1 MFSSR
6 TPEDLTPNRLAR
18 ALAAARAEGRT
29 ILDLTESNPTRAG
42 FDYPSDLLRRLADSR
57 GLTYAPSPFGL
68 LEARAAVAR
77 DYSRR
82 GVDVIPQRIALTAS
96 TSEAYGCLFKLLT
109 DAGDEV
115 LIPRPSYPLFEH
127 LASLDRVTPR
137 SYGLDPDA
145 GWRIDFDSLEDVVTS
160 RTRAILVV
168 SPNNP
173 TGSFVKSDEVERLSE
188 FAAAHDLALVADE
201 VFADYELTPGARAT
215 AGRLV
220 DRSDVLSFSLGGLS
234 KSVGLPQLK
243 LAWIAVGGAAR
254 LVEPALERLEIICDT
269 YLSVST
275 PVQVAASELLERGA
289 SVRDQIARRVSANYR
304 RLLEKVARCARDGRD
319 ARNAPDAGEALT
331 PGCRVLPSE
340 GGWSAVLEV
349 PPLESE
355 EDLVVDLV
363 EDDGVL
369 AHPGYFFDFPRECYL
384 VVSLLVPES
393 QFADGTDRV
402 LKRFDCAVARHD

>member
-6 TPEDLTPNRLAR
+6 TPEDLTPNRLAE
-18 ALAAARAEGRT
+18 ALKAAKADGRT
-29 ILDLTESNPTRAG
+29 ILDLTESNPTRVG
-42 FDYPSDLLRRLADSR
+42 FDYPSDLLRLLADSR

-82 GVDVIPQRIALTAS
+82 GVAVTPERIALTAS

-127 LASLDRVTPR
+127 LASLDRVMARP
-137 SYGLDPDA
+137 YDLDPDA
-145 GWRIDFDSLEDVVTS
+145 GWRIDFASLEAAVTS

-173 TGSFVKSDEVERLSE
+173 TGSFVKSDEVERLADL
-188 FAAAHDLALVADE
+188 AAAHDLALVADE
-201 VFADYELTPGARAT
+201 VFADYELTRGARAT

-220 DRSDVLSFSLGGLS
+220 DRGDVLSFSLGGLA

-243 LAWIAVGGAAR
+243 LAWIAVAGPDR
-254 LVEPALERLEIICDT
+254 LVDPALERLEIICDT

-275 PVQVAASELLERGA
+275 PVQVAASELLERGV
-289 SVRDQIARRVSANYR
+289 SVREQIARRVSANYQ
-304 RLLEKVARCARDGRD
+304 RLLEQAARCT
-319 ARNAPDAGEALT
+319 LT
-331 PGCRVLPSE
+331 PVRRVLASE
-340 GGWSAVLEV
+340 GGWSAVLEA
-349 PPLESE
+349 PSRESE
-355 EDLVVDLV
+355 EDLVVNLLQDV
-363 EDDGVL
+363 GVL
-369 AHPGYFFDFPRECYL
+369 AHPGYFFDFPRESYL
-384 VVSLLVPES
+384 VVSLLVSEA
-393 QFADGTDRV
+393 QFAEGIDRV
-402 LKRFDCAVARHD
+402 LQRLDCPVRSHE

>member
-6 TPEDLTPNRLAR
+6 TPEDLTPNRLAE
-18 ALAAARAEGRT
+18 ALTAARAEGRT

-42 FDYPSDLLRRLADSR
+42 FDYPTDLLRRLADPR

-77 DYSRR
+77 DYSRQ
-82 GVDVIPQRIALTAS
+82 GIDVMPGRIALTAS

-115 LIPRPSYPLFEH
+115 LVPRPSYPLFEH

-137 SYGLDPDA
+137 PYDLDPDT
-145 GWRIDFDSLEDVVTS
+145 GWRIDFESLEAAVTS

-173 TGSFVKSDEVERLSE
+173 TGSFVKSDEVDRLSK
-188 FAAAHDLALVADE
+188 FATAHDLALVADE

-220 DRSDVLSFSLGGLS
+220 DRGDVLSFSLGGLS

-243 LAWIAVGGAAR
+243 LAWIAMGGPAR

-275 PVQVAASELLERGA
+275 PVQVAVSELLERGA
-289 SVRDQIARRVSANYR
+289 SVREQIA
-304 RLLEKVARCARDGRD
+304 
-319 ARNAPDAGEALT
+319 
-331 PGCRVLPSE
+331 
-340 GGWSAVLEV
+340 
-349 PPLESE
+349 
-355 EDLVVDLV
+355 
-363 EDDGVL
+363 
-369 AHPGYFFDFPRECYL
+369 
-384 VVSLLVPES
+384 
-393 QFADGTDRV
+393 
-402 LKRFDCAVARHD
+402 

>member
-1 MFSSR
+1 MFASR
-6 TPEDLTPNRLAR
+6 TPEDLTPNRLAA
-18 ALAAARAEGRT
+18 ALTTARAEGRT

-42 FDYPSDLLRRLADSR
+42 FEYPRDLLRRLADPR

-77 DYSRR
+77 DYFRR
-82 GVDVIPQRIALTAS
+82 AIEVMPDRVVLTAS

-115 LIPRPSYPLFEH
+115 LVPRPSYPLFEH
-127 LASLDRVTPR
+127 LASLDRVTARP
-137 SYGLDPDA
+137 YDLDPDA
-145 GWRIDFDSLEDVVTS
+145 GWRIDFESLEAAVTS

-173 TGSFVKSDEVERLSE
+173 TGSFVKSDEAERLSG
-188 FAAAHDLALVADE
+188 FAAARGLALVADE

-220 DRSDVLSFSLGGLS
+220 DRSDVLFFSLGGLS

-243 LAWIAVGGAAR
+243 LAWIAAGGPAR

-289 SVRDQIARRVSANYR
+289 DVREQIARRVSTNYR
-304 RLLEKVARCARDGRD
+304 RLLEKVAGCARDVRESRD
-319 ARNAPDAGEALT
+319 TREAVT

-349 PPLESE
+349 PTLESE
-355 EDLVVDLV
+355 EDLVVGLL
-363 EDDGVL
+363 EDDDVL
-369 AHPGYFFDFPRECYL
+369 AHPGYFFDFPRESYL
-384 VVSLLVPES
+384 VVSLLVPEA
-393 QFADGTDRV
+393 QFAEGTDRV
-402 LKRFDCAVARHD
+402 LKRFDCAVATHD